1 MKHLTAQQEQ
11 DLFYG
16 ALGEMTGVPY
26 GGATDYSSYPVLGPG
41 IDPGIV
47 PASQAKKDLQTL
59 LIAGGYSIPGGATGR
74 YDADT
79 KAAVMK
85 FQANNGITP
94 TGSVGTATWEKLY
107 KKSKGE
113 KTTATVTN
121 IFNALQTGLTQ
132 FMPLVGEELEVTP
145 SSTPSGPST
154 DTKKKFP
161 WGLAIGVTTAII
173 LLGGGAYFVMRKPK
187 LQVEVGSE

>member
-11 DLFYG
+11 ELFYG

-26 GGATDYSSYPVLGPG
+26 GGATDYSSYPQLT
-41 IDPGIV
+41 
-47 PASQAKKDLQTL
+47 ASFPHVNSEATKDLQTL
-59 LIAGGYSIPGGATGR
+59 LIAGGYSIPSGATGV
-74 YDADT
+74 YDEST
-79 KAAVMK
+79 QAAVMK
-85 FQANNGITP
+85 FQAANGISPST
-94 TGSVGTATWEKLY
+94 SVGPETWEKLY

-132 FMPLVGEELEVTP
+132 FAPLFGKELEVTP
-145 SSTPSGPST
+145 SSKPSGTPKP

-173 LLGGGAYFVMRKPK
+173 LLGGGAYFVVRKK
-187 LQVEVGSE
+187 GGGQ